1 MIAIHILDRFVGF
14 IDKIRHLG
22 IFFTFSPGVSV
33 VSRLE
38 T

>member
-1 MIAIHILDRFVGF
+1 MIDIYILDRFVGF

-22 IFFTFSPGVSV
+22 IFLFSPSVSV

-38 T
+38 N

>member
-1 MIAIHILDRFVGF
+1 MIDIYILDRFVGF

-22 IFFTFSPGVSV
+22 IFLFSPGVSV

-38 T
+38 N